1 MMNMEEFAKA
11 ILVAVREK
19 SDGTFGAWI
28 TTVTKNNDVKLTGIS
43 TVSPDSSSGLS
54 VYIDDYYKAY
64 RQGKIGVD
72 SIAEEIYRQI
82 TKHRGGLKEINTAD
96 FLQWDM
102 IKHHIYAKLVNADW
116 NEEELGTVPHR
127 HFLDLA
133 VVYYIKVDGAEN
145 AGMLSMKIRNQYLEM
160 WGQDEESLYQIAA
173 VNMRLNG
180 DPCFKEIEAV
190 LRHMVP
196 EEVMP
201 LSSAG
206 VGIRIYVLTNKNGV
220 FGAAEILD
228 TNTMQAISEM
238 LGDDFIV
245 IPSSVHETIIVPADN
260 VPEYSELAD
269 MVCEINV
276 THVDAEER
284 LSNHVYRYDRNE
296 GRLRIAV

>member
-1 MMNMEEFAKA
+1 
-11 ILVAVREK
+11 
-19 SDGTFGAWI
+19 
-28 TTVTKNNDVKLTGIS
+28 
-43 TVSPDSSSGLS
+43 
-54 VYIDDYYKAY
+54 
-64 RQGKIGVD
+64 
-72 SIAEEIYRQI
+72 
-82 TKHRGGLKEINTAD
+82 
-96 FLQWDM
+96 
-102 IKHHIYAKLVNADW
+102 
-116 NEEELGTVPHR
+116 
-127 HFLDLA
+127 
-133 VVYYIKVDGAEN
+133 
-145 AGMLSMKIRNQYLEM
+145 
-160 WGQDEESLYQIAA
+160 
-173 VNMRLNG
+173 
-180 DPCFKEIEAV
+180 
-190 LRHMVP
+190 
-196 EEVMP
+196 MP
-201 LSSAG
+201 FSSAG